1 MRRKKIIPSCMLQ
14 LACSHKNKHTV
25 RKKINYACCMQAVHA
40 HDSPNISHNWIP
52 CKKNK
57 STMLHASPQ
66 TNCTKKINA
75 KQPHCIVRPN
85 MRKKRPQRQ
94 LIFLQAMDLE
104 FAARTSIGLGWH
116 LILLTDF
123 KLTVSAIKLSL
134 SPTLA
139 NLDKRNR
146 AFLLTDSSRLYFE
159 WRVKTGKN
167 NRSIALKRRRGIVW
181 IRSAKDSDCKISST
195 T

>member
-1 MRRKKIIPSCMLQ
+1 
-14 LACSHKNKHTV
+14 
-25 RKKINYACCMQAVHA
+25 
-40 HDSPNISHNWIP
+40 
-52 CKKNK
+52 
-57 STMLHASPQ
+57 MLHASPQ

-85 MRKKRPQRQ
+85 MRKKGPQRQ

-159 WRVKTGKN
+159 WRVKTGEN

-195 T
+195 TQAVSRQMKLALLRLSNVRAATPNSSCFRRERKQTDDSEKAALSP